1 MNATRVNTIG
11 VLLQN
16 LRTTFNERLKVIEDI
31 LDAQTNDVASESGG
45 FAEVIEGLEARIR
58 QLETAAPVNV
68 WASPPIGLEVLN
80 KAVTAAAPIVNVSK
94 VAAEE
99 VEAQE
104 EEEEVEEEVE
114 VEEDAQEEEAEPD
127 FEEADAVSLTPFT
140 HRGREYYRD
149 PDNTVYTVD
158 ADGELMDDPIG
169 TWDEARQKILKLA
182 TA

>member
-45 FAEVIEGLEARIR
+45 FTEVIEGLEARIR

-80 KAVTAAAPIVNVSK
+80 KPEPKSVSVPAAVPIVNVSK

-99 VEAQE
+99 EVEVQE
-104 EEEEVEEEVE
+104 EEVQE
-114 VEEDAQEEEAEPD
+114 EEEAEPD
-127 FEEADAVSLTPFT
+127 FEETDAVSLTPFT

-182 TA
+182 S

>member
-31 LDAQTNDVASESGG
+31 LDAQTNDVASDNGG
-45 FAEVIEGLEARIR
+45 FTEVIEGLEARIR

-80 KAVTAAAPIVNVSK
+80 KPEPKSVSVPAAVPIVNVSK
-94 VAAEE
+94 V
-99 VEAQE
+99 EA

-114 VEEDAQEEEAEPD
+114 VEEEAEAEPD
-127 FEEADAVSLTPFT
+127 FEEPDAVSLTPFT
-140 HRGREYYRD
+140 YRGREYYRD

-169 TWDEARQKILKLA
+169 TWDESRQKILKLA
-182 TA
+182 

>member
-80 KAVTAAAPIVNVSK
+80 KAATAAAPIVNVSK

-104 EEEEVEEEVE
+104 EEVEEE
-114 VEEDAQEEEAEPD
+114 EDVQEEEAEPD
-127 FEEADAVSLTPFT
+127 FEEPDAVSLTPFT

>member
-45 FAEVIEGLEARIR
+45 FTEVIEGLEARIR

-80 KAVTAAAPIVNVSK
+80 KAVTAAVPIVNVSK
-94 VAAEE
+94 VAA
-99 VEAQE
+99 Q
-104 EEEEVEEEVE
+104 EEEVEEEVE
-114 VEEDAQEEEAEPD
+114 EEEEEEVQEEEEAEPD
-127 FEEADAVSLTPFT
+127 FEEPDAVSLTPFT

-169 TWDEARQKILKLA
+169 TWDEARQKILKLV
-182 TA
+182 T

>member
-104 EEEEVEEEVE
+104 EEVEEEE
-114 VEEDAQEEEAEPD
+114 DAQEEDVQEEEAEPD
-127 FEEADAVSLTPFT
+127 FEEPDAVSLTPFT